1 MKQDNPQIISVSN
14 CLRENLSI
22 PEYQRPYKWGVQN
35 ITDLL
40 LDIEHAIS
48 ENRLYTD
55 FKYRVG
61 TVILH
66 KDGNTLYVVD
76 GQQRIISLTLLN
88 HYLDAKFDNSILS
101 TKFTDNTTLK
111 HINENYH
118 CIKEWFSL
126 RTQDE
131 KTAFINAM
139 KDILEV
145 VIIYVDKES
154 EAFQLFDSQNT
165 RGRALDPHDLLKAYH
180 LREMQGNTYDMEYAV
195 NKWEE
200 KDMAKIRELFC
211 DYLFPIWNW
220 SRGRKTWE
228 FTDKDID
235 TYKGVSI
242 DCPYTFARRTY
253 KAMPYF
259 QITEPFVS
267 GSDFFEMV
275 DHYLQLMKIIESELT
290 SKSEFDEIR
299 PYLEMNNCSIGMKH
313 VRKLYKASI
322 LLYYDRF
329 HEFDPLALKK
339 LFMWAFMLRI
349 ELNNL
354 SFDSINKYAIGDG
367 IFNNKPVFSMITQ
380 ARKHT
385 EIGNTIINIPNSKEL
400 SYNNCVEERQ
410 MLHELL
416 TNMKHKGF

>member
-1 MKQDNPQIISVSN
+1 MGKNKIEIISVSD
-14 CLRENLSI
+14 CLRKNLGI
-22 PEYQRPYKWGVQN
+22 PEYQRPYKWSVQN

-48 ENRLYTD
+48 EKRLYTD
-55 FKYRVG
+55 FKYRIG

-66 KDGNTLYVVD
+66 KDGNILHVVD
-76 GQQRIISLTLLN
+76 GQQRMISLTLLN
-88 HYLDAKFDNSILS
+88 YFLDAAFDNSILS
-101 TKFTDNTTLK
+101 NKFTDDVTLR
-111 HINENYH
+111 HINENYQ

-126 RTQDE
+126 RTNEE
-131 KTAFINAM
+131 KAVFKNAM

-145 VIIYVDKES
+145 VVIYVDKES

-200 KDMAKIRELFC
+200 KDVGQIRELFR
-211 DYLFPIWNW
+211 DYLFPVWNW
-220 SRGRKTWE
+220 SRGRKTWA

-259 QITEPFVS
+259 QITEPFVA

-275 DHYLQLMKIIESELT
+275 DHYLQLMRNIESELRN
-290 SKSEFDEIR
+290 KSDFAEIR
-299 PYLEMNNCSIGMKH
+299 SYLEMKHCSIGMKH
-313 VRKLYKASI
+313 VKKLYKASI

-329 HEFDPLALKK
+329 HTLDPLALKK

-349 ELNNL
+349 ELDNL
-354 SFDSINKYAIGDG
+354 SFDSVNKYAVGDG
-367 IFNNKPVFSMITQ
+367 IYNSMPIFSMITQ

-385 EIGNTIINIPNSKEL
+385 EIGNVIIKIPEEL
-400 SYNNCVEERQ
+400 PYKNCGEERH